1 MEHAMRVAEA
11 LLAIFGSMK
20 FMHECYE
27 LVHHLMKMKIVV
39 RLLK

>member
-1 MEHAMRVAEA
+1 MEHLAHVAEA
-11 LLAIFGSMK
+11 VLAIFGSMK

-39 RLLK
+39 KLLK